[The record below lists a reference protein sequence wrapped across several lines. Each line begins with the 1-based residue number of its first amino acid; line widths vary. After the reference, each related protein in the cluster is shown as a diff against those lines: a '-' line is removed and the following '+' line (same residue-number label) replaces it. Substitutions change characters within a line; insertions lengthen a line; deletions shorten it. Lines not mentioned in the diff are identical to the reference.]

1 MFKHKDTPD
10 RNRKVS
16 GSLSSGSMD
25 SSETASLDSNMEE
38 QQKAAREVWDRHTN
52 PGSELSMA
60 KRRMMVE
67 REVQSRAAKG
77 GNAGVVRRLEEAGPK
92 HLVKTSIVD
101 RDVVYEDM
109 KKVPT
114 VTKPPTTELPS
125 KSLKVTERKVFGLD
139 KNQVLVLV
147 IVLLVSLI
155 LYSVLLHLTVKA
167 ALCQDTLETIMMQRR
182 DWQTRRCFN
191 IT

>member
-1 MFKHKDTPD
+1 MSLDPELRTTTSTRWTRCGTPEYLAHQVTLGLGHGDGGTGDIRLFIQLSPHIFSTISRLPIPQTIPALLDSDMFKHKDTPD

-60 KRRMMVE
+60 KRRMMVD

-77 GNAGVVRRLEEAGPK
+77 GNAGVVRRLEEAGPNR
-92 HLVKTSIVD
+92 HGRWWQFCINRFFS
-101 RDVVYEDM
+101 
-109 KKVPT
+109 KKVFDEK
-114 VTKPPTTELPS
+114 TK
-125 KSLKVTERKVFGLD
+125 KGF
-139 KNQVLVLV
+139 
-147 IVLLVSLI
+147 
-155 LYSVLLHLTVKA
+155 
-167 ALCQDTLETIMMQRR
+167 
-182 DWQTRRCFN
+182 F
-191 IT
+191 